1 MKALILVGGFGTRLR
16 PLTFSC
22 PKPCVEFANK
32 PILEHQIAALVQAGV
47 TEVVLAINYQ
57 PEAMM
62 EIQSRLIA
70 KYNINIICSQETIP
84 LGTAGPIAA
93 AREILLPTGQPDSLF
108 FVLNSDIICDYPFVE
123 MINFHKAH
131 GKQGT
136 IVVTPV
142 EDPSKYGVVVSNDQ
156 FEILSFVEKPKKFI
170 SNKINAGLYLFSSS
184 VLDRIENKPTSIE
197 REIFPVM
204 AKDRELYSFTLKGFW
219 MDIGQPKDFLFGLE
233 LYLNFIAGKEENFLE
248 KKGEKFIGNV
258 MVDETAVIE
267 EGCLIGPNVCIG
279 PGVRVQAGTRIA
291 NTVIFAGSQIGA
303 HSWINGSIIGWRCRI
318 GNWVRIEG
326 LTVLGEDVTVKD
338 EVCFNAIIVLP
349 HKEVKESEMEKG
361 KILL

>member
-1 MKALILVGGFGTRLR
+1 MKALILVGGYGTRLR

-22 PKPCVEFANK
+22 PKPCVEFANM
-32 PILEHQIAALVQAGV
+32 PILEHQILALVQAGV

-57 PEAMM
+57 PEAMH

-70 KYNINIICSQETIP
+70 KYNINIICSQEVVP

-93 AREILLPTGQPDSLF
+93 ARDILLSKGTGESYF

-123 MINFHKAH
+123 MVNFHKSH

-142 EDPSKYGVVVSNDQ
+142 DDPTKYGVVVSNDA
-156 FEILSFVEKPKKFI
+156 FEVISFIEKPKKFI

-197 REIFPVM
+197 REIFPLI
-204 AKDRELYSFTLKGFW
+204 AKDRELCSFTLQGFW
-219 MDIGQPKDFLFGLE
+219 MDIGQPKDYLLGLE
-233 LYLNFIAGKEENFLE
+233 LYLEFLGKKSPEKIA
-248 KKGEKFIGNV
+248 KGTLFTGNV
-258 MVDETAVIE
+258 LVDQDSLIG

-279 PGVRVQAGTRIA
+279 PGVKIESGARIA
-291 NTVIFAGSQIGA
+291 NTVILAGSQIGA
-303 HSWINGSIIGWRCRI
+303 HSWIKGSIIGWRSKI
-318 GNWVRIEG
+318 GKWVRIEG
-326 LTVLGEDVTVKD
+326 LTVLGENVQVKD
-338 EVCFNAIIVLP
+338 EVCLNAIIVLP